1 MDDPWPISTC
11 RWPRDRP
18 HFIRSGAIL
27 DRGDGTTGT
36 TFAIGNRRIG
46 PGEPTFIVAEAGSNH
61 NGSLQ
66 IARSLVESAA
76 AAGADAVKFQTFV
89 AERIVS
95 ETSMTASSLDGHM
108 REGETV
114 TDLFRRLELPREWH
128 VELRDLA
135 LSHGLTFL
143 STPFDEAS
151 ADLLERLNVPAF
163 KVASYDLTHLPLLR
177 HLAGKGKPTILST
190 GMGTL
195 GEIEEAVGIFREKD
209 VPVAILHCP
218 LGYPPPLETINLAA
232 IDTLRRAF
240 DIPVGF
246 SDHTAGWTM
255 PVAAVARGASILEK
269 HITMDR
275 GLPGPD
281 HHFALEPQDLNAMV
295 RAVRE
300 VEKAA
305 GDGLLR
311 FHPHQQEF
319 FRAGRRSLF
328 AAAKIS
334 KGETITRD
342 KILVIRPAT
351 GIAPKY
357 LERVVGRVAQRDIDA
372 RHPITW
378 DDI

>member
-1 MDDPWPISTC
+1 M
-11 RWPRDRP
+11 
-18 HFIRSGAIL
+18 
-27 DRGDGTTGT
+27 
-36 TFAIGNRRIG
+36 
-46 PGEPTFIVAEAGSNH
+46 E
-61 NGSLQ
+61 

-76 AAGADAVKFQTFV
+76 TADVDAVKFQTFV
-89 AERIVS
+89 AEEIVS

-108 REGETV
+108 KEGETV

-128 VELRDLA
+128 EELRDLA
-135 LSHGLTFL
+135 LSHGLVFL

-151 ADLLERLNVPAF
+151 VDLLEQLGVPAF

-177 HLAGKGKPTILST
+177 HIASKGKPTILST

-195 GEIEEAVGIFREKD
+195 GEIEEAIGIFRARS
-209 VPVAILHCP
+209 VPVAVLHCP
-218 LGYPPPLETINLAA
+218 LGYPPPLDTVNLAA

-240 DIPVGF
+240 DVPVGF
-246 SDHTAGWTM
+246 SDHTVGWAM

-275 GLPGPD
+275 TLPGPD
-281 HHFALEPQDLNAMV
+281 HHFALEPQDLKAMV
-295 RAVRE
+295 KAVRE
-300 VEKAA
+300 VEGAA

-311 FHPHQQEF
+311 VHPYQAEF

-328 AAAKIS
+328 AAVRIA
-334 KGETITRD
+334 KGETITQD
-342 KILVIRPAT
+342 KVIVIRPAT
-351 GIAPKY
+351 GIPPKY
-357 LERVVGRVAQRDIDA
+357 LDRIVGRVAQRDIDA